1 MVVLGIS
8 KDSVASQKKFEEKY
22 GLPFALLSDPEHAV
36 IEAYDVWN
44 LHQYGKCGNDPKA
57 LQYLMGH
64 ANITMTLNY
73 YAHVTFDSAQAEFF
87 RLVA

>member
-1 MVVLGIS
+1 VVVLGIS

-57 LQYLMGH
+57 L
-64 ANITMTLNY
+64 
-73 YAHVTFDSAQAEFF
+73 
-87 RLVA
+87 